1 MTYKKHTQPWEWLR
15 EGRTRNQK
23 ETALAVCRTLCL
35 GHEETTASQSLYPT
49 SPTILASFK
58 QTITDM
64 LPPLAKVPNPN
75 IGSGSYS
82 IHELI
87 RTASLWLPTAFC
99 LQVYIC
105 NTLSSLVWSLSSRC
119 PQAPWNHCY
128 LSNNKAPLSPLTECC
143 IPHTS
148 IFIHP
153 QNIPSQIKP
162 RQFCTTVLSHLPC
175 AFASLLWEKD
185 IPHCILQQ
193 NSVGSRDGT
202 TKPLIQVC
210 HQVFLYLCRE
220 FHRII
225 HKEQFSWGL
234 SDPAWDF
241 CNALGCAL
249 MFCYSHL
256 LARQKPLES
265 PGFAQLP
272 QLI

>member
-1 MTYKKHTQPWEWLR
+1 M
-15 EGRTRNQK
+15 
-23 ETALAVCRTLCL
+23 
-35 GHEETTASQSLYPT
+35 
-49 SPTILASFK
+49 SPL
-58 QTITDM
+58 
-64 LPPLAKVPNPN
+64 LAKVPNPN

-87 RTASLWLPTAFC
+87 RTASLWLPTDFC

-128 LSNNKAPLSPLTECC
+128 LSNNKVPLSPLTGCC

-162 RQFCTTVLSHLPC
+162 RQFCSTVLSHLPC

-185 IPHCILQQ
+185 VPHCILQQ

-202 TKPLIQVC
+202 TKPLSKSVTRYFCTSAESSTGSFIKSSLVEVCLIQLGTSITHWAVPWC
-210 HQVFLYLCRE
+210 FVIANFLQDRNHLRVLAL
-220 FHRII
+220 
-225 HKEQFSWGL
+225 L
-234 SDPAWDF
+234 SCLNWYR
-241 CNALGCAL
+241 CTCT
-249 MFCYSHL
+249 HL
-256 LARQKPLES
+256 
-265 PGFAQLP
+265 
-272 QLI
+272 I